1 MRRKGA
7 EGKMC
12 GGRERRGGCA
22 PGCAEEALRRGE
34 RECELPCERRAAID
48 ESRTTTSPPSEAA
61 SLRRGRLEID
71 PE

>member
-1 MRRKGA
+1 MR
-7 EGKMC
+7 
-12 GGRERRGGCA
+12 GGRSGGEDALGALPEASRRD
-22 PGCAEEALRRGE
+22 E

-61 SLRRGRLEID
+61 SLGRGRLEID

>member
-1 MRRKGA
+1 MR
-7 EGKMC
+7 

-22 PGCAEEALRRGE
+22 PGRAEEASRRDE

-48 ESRTTTSPPSEAA
+48 ESRTTTSPSEAA
-61 SLRRGRLEID
+61 SLGRGRLEID